1 MKRLFIFFVV
11 GLWIVLPAFSQSNDY
26 YLKQAESYQREAK
39 YYFNQA
45 EGYERE
51 AKYYNNQA
59 QKYLKDAC
67 PCFGH
72 FEEFFLFLAD
82 TSQHLACHSIYHRC
96 GHCIDLFM
104 DGLGVFDIVFISHR
118 FIGFCQAWAFHL

>member
-59 QKYLKDAC
+59 QKYLKDA
-67 PCFGH
+67 
-72 FEEFFLFLAD
+72 EYYAD
-82 TSQHLACHSIYHRC
+82 RNK
-96 GHCIDLFM
+96 
-104 DGLGVFDIVFISHR
+104 DGQKTPKIKLKLDWSG
-118 FIGFCQAWAFHL
+118 LEML

>member
-1 MKRLFIFFVV
+1 MKRLFIFLVV

-59 QKYLKDAC
+59 QSYLKDA
-67 PCFGH
+67 
-72 FEEFFLFLAD
+72 EYYANRNNLDKVA
-82 TSQHLACHSIYHRC
+82 T
-96 GHCIDLFM
+96 
-104 DGLGVFDIVFISHR
+104 
-118 FIGFCQAWAFHL
+118 CQRWAKDAVDKATTRQR

>member
-59 QKYLKDAC
+59 QKYLKDA
-67 PCFGH
+67 
-72 FEEFFLFLAD
+72 EYYAD
-82 TSQHLACHSIYHRC
+82 RNNLDKVATLK
-96 GHCIDLFM
+96 
-104 DGLGVFDIVFISHR
+104 DGRKMQWIKPKHVKDGQKTPKIKLKLDWSG
-118 FIGFCQAWAFHL
+118 LEML

>member
-51 AKYYNNQA
+51 AKY
-59 QKYLKDAC
+59 
-67 PCFGH
+67 
-72 FEEFFLFLAD
+72 
-82 TSQHLACHSIYHRC
+82 
-96 GHCIDLFM
+96 
-104 DGLGVFDIVFISHR
+104 
-118 FIGFCQAWAFHL
+118 

>member
-11 GLWIVLPAFSQSNDY
+11 GLWIVLPAFSKSNDY
-26 YLKQAESYQREAK
+26 YLKQAESYEREAK

-59 QKYLKDAC
+59 QKYLKDAEYSIIKQSTMIIPGAC
-67 PCFGH
+67 DNS
-72 FEEFFLFLAD
+72 AD
-82 TSQHLACHSIYHRC
+82 SWNFIYPKQTPEC
-96 GHCIDLFM
+96 
-104 DGLGVFDIVFISHR
+104 
-118 FIGFCQAWAFHL
+118 